1 MAQTFPNYS
10 SQYLNDPA
18 KELFSDST
26 INRFAQE
33 GENAFAVEYP
43 CILSRLALSVTV
55 NVSKYSIPDSITSIR
70 RVTWRGYKL
79 DPLPERAKRDC
90 FQNATQIGRPF
101 WYVFNNVGL
110 NKIQFFPIPDE
121 TIVASQVGL
130 YDDAGIRSQVIVE
143 YFQAPD
149 FSTKIIPAYIRRRLL
164 KTYALRGCFNI
175 EGQGQSLKNAKY
187 WKAKWIFLKE
197 RYGLLLAEL
206 HNKPRKLV
214 VNSITASYYF
224 PGSPILPIDRFGTSV
239 NTGE

>member
-1 MAQTFPNYS
+1 MSTFPDYS
-10 SQYLNDPA
+10 SQYLNDPS
-18 KELFSDST
+18 KELFPDST
-26 INRFAQE
+26 ITRFAQE

-43 CILSRLALSVTV
+43 CILSRLALDITTGVKLYTLPDTV
-55 NVSKYSIPDSITSIR
+55 TSIR

-79 DPLPERAKRDC
+79 DPLPLRAKIDV

-121 TIVASQVGL
+121 TIVASQANL
-130 YDDAGIRSQVIVE
+130 TSDGILTNVIVE

-149 FSTKIIPAYIRRRLL
+149 FITKVIPPYIKRRLL
-164 KTYALRGCFNI
+164 KTYALRGCFNV

-187 WKAKWIFLKE
+187 WKAKWMFLKE
-197 RYGLLLAEL
+197 KYGLVLAEL

-214 VNSITASYYF
+214 VNSIQASYYF
-224 PGSPILPIDRFGTSV
+224 PGSPVLPIDRFGISV